1 MIAAAGRG
9 AERTG
14 FRPALHRAKAVL
26 LASLVAAALSACK
39 TAGTTDAVETT
50 AAAPT
55 ATPAA
60 SGPGVFGTGPIA
72 IALFTDSMGA
82 PQLAADQRDG
92 AALAVNQLAKDQIT
106 LTVYD
111 AGPNGADI
119 GADVKTAI
127 AAGAK
132 LLVGPPSLAGSP
144 AWAKLPAAQRPPAIL
159 LSTAPQKPAVNT
171 FWLVSSESDSAM
183 EAAGYAVNAGKKQ
196 ILVASAAPLA
206 PAELTDVKNA
216 VERSGGI
223 FLGSVAVPSAIKRD
237 LLPQAEAVLM
247 LGAAPNTMLAPL
259 REAGLG
265 DQAWILGTSSWTRG
279 GYVEGG
285 YFAAIDQNGFNH
297 IAGRFQTAYGRKLS
311 ADAAYAFDAVAVAAG
326 IVRAK
331 AAISAAELKSET
343 GFSGAT
349 GPFRFTSDG
358 RVERRFSI
366 YKVEALSPKLH
377 DPAPGGF

>member
-1 MIAAAGRG
+1 MIAAAGKG
-9 AERTG
+9 AGRTG
-14 FRPALHRAKAVL
+14 FRPALHRARVVL

-39 TAGTTDAVETT
+39 TSGTTDVVETT
-50 AAAPT
+50 AAAP
-55 ATPAA
+55 AA
-60 SGPGVFGTGPIA
+60 SGSSVFGTGPVA
-72 IALFTDSMGA
+72 IALFTDSMGV

-111 AGPNGADI
+111 AGANGADI
-119 GADVKTAI
+119 AADVKTAI

-159 LSTAPQKPAVNT
+159 LASAAQKPVASA
-171 FWLVSSESDSAM
+171 FWLVSSETDSAA

-206 PAELTDVKNA
+206 PAEQVEVKTA
-216 VERSGGI
+216 VERSGGV

-265 DQAWILGTSSWTRG
+265 DQAWILGTSAWARG
-279 GYVEGG
+279 GYIEGG

-311 ADAAYAFDAVAVAAG
+311 SDAAYAFDAVAVAAG

-331 AAISAAELKSET
+331 GAISAVELKSET

-349 GPFRFTSDG
+349 GPFRFTSEG